1 MQERGRGAPE
11 MARAGSECRPGRG
24 GTALNGG
31 RDGCRGEETQ
41 RANGFTVG
49 ATWERGNIIGNS
61 MGEN

>member
-1 MQERGRGAPE
+1 
-11 MARAGSECRPGRG
+11 MARAGSECPPRRG

-41 RANGFTVG
+41 RANGFIVG